1 LKRRILWFTS
11 ILSSIMTAGA
21 AIFGFVLTNRLMYL
35 KKKEDAFILDRE
47 ITAKRFNEAWFNIV
61 RKTEKWIDSPNG
73 YPIKAIFLEP
83 LDTKNFVVICHGVT
97 ENKINSVKY
106 ARLFERLGFNSVVYD
121 HRRHGDS
128 GGKTTSFG
136 HYEKMDLQAVVKAV
150 DVYAGEDAIIGI
162 HGESMGAA
170 TTILYAGTL
179 EDHADFYISDC
190 AFSDFTDQLMYLMKK
205 ETPLRSSLAIKLADV
220 FLRVRDGYSMKLVSP
235 REAVSRIEKPV
246 LFIHSIPDDFILPE
260 MTQELYDLKPEP
272 KQIKFFETGPHAQ
285 SYNQNPEEYE
295 KTVAEFLFSQN
306 LLPAVL
312 TNAQNKK

>member
-1 LKRRILWFTS
+1 MKRRILWITS

-21 AIFGFVLTNRLMYL
+21 AVFGFMLTSRLMYM
-35 KKKEDAFILDRE
+35 KKKDDAFILDRE
-47 ITAKRFNEAWFNIV
+47 ITAKRFDEAWFNSV
-61 RKTEKWIDSPNG
+61 QKTEKWIDSPNG
-73 YPIKAIFLEP
+73 YPVKAIFLEP
-83 LDTKNFVVICHGVT
+83 LKTNNFVVICHGVT

-136 HYEKMDLQAVVKAV
+136 HYEKKDLQAVVKAV
-150 DVYAGEDAIIGI
+150 KEYAGEEAIIGI

-179 EDHADFYISDC
+179 EDHAHFYIADC

-205 ETPLRSSLAIKLADV
+205 ETPLRTIYALKLADV

-235 REAVSRIEKPV
+235 REAVTHIEKPV
-246 LFIHSIPDDFILPE
+246 LFIHSLLDDFILPA
-260 MTQELYDLKPEP
+260 MTQELYDLKQGP
-272 KQIKFFETGPHAQ
+272 KQLKLFEVGAHAQ
-285 SYNQNPEEYE
+285 SFNQNTDEYE
-295 KTVAEFLFSQN
+295 KTVAEFLHTYH
-306 LLPAVL
+306 LLP
-312 TNAQNKK
+312 K

>member
-1 LKRRILWFTS
+1 MKRRILWITS

-21 AIFGFVLTNRLMYL
+21 AIFGFIFTNRLMYL
-35 KKKEDAFILDRE
+35 KKKDDAFILNRE
-47 ITAKRFNEAWFNIV
+47 ITAKRFDEAWFNVV

-73 YPIKAIFLEP
+73 YPVKAIFLEP
-83 LDTKNFVVICHGVT
+83 LESNNYVIICHGVT

-150 DVYAGEDAIIGI
+150 KNYAGEKAIIGI

-170 TTILYAGTL
+170 TTILYAGSL
-179 EDHADFYISDC
+179 EDQAHFYISDC

-235 REAVSRIEKPV
+235 REAVTNIEKPV
-246 LFIHSIPDDFILPE
+246 LFIHSLPDDFILPE
-260 MTQELYDLKPEP
+260 MTKELYELKKGP
-272 KQIKFFETGPHAQ
+272 KQLKLFEIGPHAQ
-285 SYNQNPEEYE
+285 SFNQNSEEYE
-295 KTVAEFLFSQN
+295 KTVAEFLHTYE
-306 LLPAVL
+306 LLP
-312 TNAQNKK
+312 K

>member
-1 LKRRILWFTS
+1 MKRRILWITS

-21 AIFGFVLTNRLMYL
+21 AVFGFMLTSRLMYM
-35 KKKEDAFILDRE
+35 KKKDDAFILDRE
-47 ITAKRFNEAWFNIV
+47 ITAKRFDEAWFNSV
-61 RKTEKWIDSPNG
+61 QKTEKWIDSPNG
-73 YPIKAIFLEP
+73 YPVKAIFLEP
-83 LDTKNFVVICHGVT
+83 LKTKNFVVICHGVT

-136 HYEKMDLQAVVKAV
+136 HYEKKDLQAVVKAV
-150 DVYAGEDAIIGI
+150 KEYAGEEAIIGI

-179 EDHADFYISDC
+179 EDHAHFYIADC

-205 ETPLRSSLAIKLADV
+205 ETPLRTIYALKLADV

-235 REAVSRIEKPV
+235 REAVTHIEKPV
-246 LFIHSIPDDFILPE
+246 LFIHSLLDDFILPA
-260 MTQELYDLKPEP
+260 MTQELYDLKKGP
-272 KQIKFFETGPHAQ
+272 KQLKLFEVGAHAQ
-285 SYNQNPEEYE
+285 SFNQNTDEYE
-295 KTVAEFLFSQN
+295 KTVAEFLHTYH
-306 LLPAVL
+306 LLP
-312 TNAQNKK
+312 K

>member
-1 LKRRILWFTS
+1 MKRRILWITS

-21 AIFGFVLTNRLMYL
+21 AVFGFMLTSRLMYM
-35 KKKEDAFILDRE
+35 KKKDDAFILDRE
-47 ITAKRFNEAWFNIV
+47 ITAKRFDEAWFNSV
-61 RKTEKWIDSPNG
+61 QKTEKWIDSPNG
-73 YPIKAIFLEP
+73 YPVKAIFLEP
-83 LDTKNFVVICHGVT
+83 LKINNFVVICHGVT

-136 HYEKMDLQAVVKAV
+136 HYEKKDLQAVVKAV
-150 DVYAGEDAIIGI
+150 KEYAGEEAIIGI

-179 EDHADFYISDC
+179 EDHAHFYIADC

-205 ETPLRSSLAIKLADV
+205 ETPLRTIYALKLADV

-235 REAVSRIEKPV
+235 REAVTHIEKPV
-246 LFIHSIPDDFILPE
+246 LFIHSLLDDFILPA
-260 MTQELYDLKPEP
+260 MTQELYDLKQGP
-272 KQIKFFETGPHAQ
+272 KQLKLFEIGAHAQ
-285 SYNQNPEEYE
+285 SFNQNTEEYE
-295 KTVAEFLFSQN
+295 KTVAEFLHTYN
-306 LLPAVL
+306 LLP
-312 TNAQNKK
+312 K

>member
-1 LKRRILWFTS
+1 MKRRILWFTS
-11 ILSSIMTAGA
+11 ILSSVMTAGA
-21 AIFGFVLTNRLMYL
+21 AVLGFVLTNRLMYL
-35 KKKEDAFILDRE
+35 KKKDDEFILNRE
-47 ITAKRFNEAWFNIV
+47 ITAKRFDEAWFNLV

-73 YPIKAIFLEP
+73 YPVKAIFLEP
-83 LDTKNFVVICHGVT
+83 LETNNFVVICHGVT

-106 ARLFERLGFNSVVYD
+106 ARLFERLGFNSVVFD

-150 DVYAGEDAIIGI
+150 NEVAGENAIIGI

-179 EDHADFYISDC
+179 EDHADFYIADC
-190 AFSDFTDQLMYLMKK
+190 AFSDFTDQLKYLMKK
-205 ETPLRSSLAIKLADV
+205 ETPLRTTLAIKLADV

-235 REAVSRIEKPV
+235 REAVVNIEKPI
-246 LFIHSIPDDFILPE
+246 LFIHSIPDDFILPD
-260 MTQELYDLKPEP
+260 MTEELFDLKPEP
-272 KQIKFFETGPHAQ
+272 KQLKLFEKGAHAQ

-295 KTVAEFLFSQN
+295 KTVADFLYSNN
-306 LLPAVL
+306 LLPI
-312 TNAQNKK
+312 K

>member
-1 LKRRILWFTS
+1 MKRRILWFTS

-21 AIFGFVLTNRLMYL
+21 AVLGFVLTNRLMYL
-35 KKKEDAFILDRE
+35 KKKDDEFILNRE
-47 ITAKRFNEAWFNIV
+47 ITAKRFDEAWFNVV

-73 YPIKAIFLEP
+73 YPVKAIFLEP
-83 LDTKNFVVICHGVT
+83 LETNNFVVICHGVT

-106 ARLFERLGFNSVVYD
+106 ARLFERLGFNSLVYD

-150 DVYAGEDAIIGI
+150 NEFAGVGAIIGI

-179 EDHADFYISDC
+179 EDHADFYIADC
-190 AFSDFTDQLMYLMKK
+190 AFSDFTDQLKYLMKK
-205 ETPLRSSLAIKLADV
+205 ETPLRTTLAIKLADV

-235 REAVSRIEKPV
+235 REAVGNIEKPM

-260 MTQELYDLKPEP
+260 MTEELFELKPEP
-272 KQIKFFETGPHAQ
+272 KQLKLFEKGAHAQ
-285 SYNQNPEEYE
+285 SFNQNSEEYE
-295 KTVAEFLFSQN
+295 KTVADFLYSN
-306 LLPAVL
+306 KLLPKA
-312 TNAQNKK
+312 

>member
-1 LKRRILWFTS
+1 MKRRILWITS

-21 AIFGFVLTNRLMYL
+21 AVFGFMLTSRLMYM
-35 KKKEDAFILDRE
+35 KKKDDAFILDRE
-47 ITAKRFNEAWFNIV
+47 ITAKRFDEAWFNSV
-61 RKTEKWIDSPNG
+61 QKTEKWIDSPNG
-73 YPIKAIFLEP
+73 YPVKAIFLEP
-83 LDTKNFVVICHGVT
+83 LITNNFVVICHGVT

-136 HYEKMDLQAVVKAV
+136 HYEKKDLQAVVKAV
-150 DVYAGEDAIIGI
+150 KEYAGEDAIIGI

-179 EDHADFYISDC
+179 EDHAHFYISDC

-205 ETPLRSSLAIKLADV
+205 ETPLRTIYALKLADV

-235 REAVSRIEKPV
+235 REAVTHIEKPV
-246 LFIHSIPDDFILPE
+246 LFIHSLLDDFILPA
-260 MTQELYDLKPEP
+260 MTQELYDLKQGP
-272 KQIKFFETGPHAQ
+272 KQLKLFEIGAHAQ
-285 SYNQNPEEYE
+285 SFNQNTDEYE
-295 KTVAEFLFSQN
+295 KTVAEFLHAHH
-306 LLPAVL
+306 LLP
-312 TNAQNKK
+312 K

>member
-1 LKRRILWFTS
+1 MKRRILWITS

-21 AIFGFVLTNRLMYL
+21 AVFGFMLTSRLMYM
-35 KKKEDAFILDRE
+35 KKKDDAFILDRE
-47 ITAKRFNEAWFNIV
+47 ITAKRFDEAWFNSV
-61 RKTEKWIDSPNG
+61 QKTEKWIDSPNG
-73 YPIKAIFLEP
+73 YPVKAIFLEP
-83 LDTKNFVVICHGVT
+83 LITNNFVVICHGVT

-136 HYEKMDLQAVVKAV
+136 HYEKKDLQAIVKAV
-150 DVYAGEDAIIGI
+150 KEYAGEQTIIGI

-179 EDHADFYISDC
+179 EDHAHFYIADC

-205 ETPLRSSLAIKLADV
+205 ETPLRTIYALKLADV

-235 REAVSRIEKPV
+235 REAVTHIEKPV
-246 LFIHSIPDDFILPE
+246 LFIHSLLDDFILPE
-260 MTQELYDLKPEP
+260 MTQELYDLKQGP
-272 KQIKFFETGPHAQ
+272 KQLKLFEIGAHAQ
-285 SYNQNPEEYE
+285 SFNQNPEEYE
-295 KTVAEFLFSQN
+295 RTVAEFLHTYN
-306 LLPAVL
+306 LLP
-312 TNAQNKK
+312 K

>member
-1 LKRRILWFTS
+1 MKRRILWITS

-21 AIFGFVLTNRLMYL
+21 AIFGFVFTNRLMYL
-35 KKKEDAFILDRE
+35 KKKDDEFILNRE
-47 ITAKRFNEAWFNIV
+47 ITAKRFDEAWFKVV

-73 YPIKAIFLEP
+73 YPVKAIFLEP
-83 LDTKNFVVICHGVT
+83 LDTNNFVVICHGVT

-150 DVYAGEDAIIGI
+150 KNYAGEDAIIGI

-179 EDHADFYISDC
+179 EDQAHFYIADC
-190 AFSDFTDQLMYLMKK
+190 ALSDFTDQLLYLMKK
-205 ETPLRSSLAIKLADV
+205 ETPLRTSLAIKLADV

-246 LFIHSIPDDFILPE
+246 LFIHSLPDDFILPE
-260 MTQELYDLKPEP
+260 MTKELYELKKGP
-272 KQIKFFETGPHAQ
+272 KQLKLFEIGPHAQ
-285 SYNQNPEEYE
+285 SFNQNAEEYE
-295 KTVAEFLFSQN
+295 KTVAEFLHTYK
-306 LLPAVL
+306 LLP
-312 TNAQNKK
+312 N